1 MIFLHP
7 GAIFFYHLQNKNA
20 LLIST
25 ILHCSNDNSRRF
37 TAISGCN
44 FFWKGCFVGS
54 KKSCTLFNTKSFII
68 NASIIFTAIK
78 KVVTFYIHF
87 VKRGCN
93 CDFVTLHG
101 SIYQQQGCCGVL
113 CSVLSGM
120 IVEFALLTF
129 GRLWGLPIRLYDD
142 KRLPNQVTITPR
154 NDNLSVSS
162 LKGNLL

>member
-1 MIFLHP
+1 M
-7 GAIFFYHLQNKNA
+7 
-20 LLIST
+20 
-25 ILHCSNDNSRRF
+25 
-37 TAISGCN
+37 CN

-78 KVVTFYIHF
+78 KGCDFLYSF
-87 VKRGCN
+87 CKKRCN

-101 SIYQQQGCCGVL
+101 SIYQRQGYCGVL

-120 IVEFALLTF
+120 IVRETLLTF

-162 LKGNLL
+162 LKGNFIIKYPLLGYKVLWLLVMVLNTPHTCDL